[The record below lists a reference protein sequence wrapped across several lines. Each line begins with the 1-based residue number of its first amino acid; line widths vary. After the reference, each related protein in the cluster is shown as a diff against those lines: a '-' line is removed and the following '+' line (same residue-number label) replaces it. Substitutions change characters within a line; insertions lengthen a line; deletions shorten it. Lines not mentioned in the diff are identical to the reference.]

1 MNTMFL
7 RILLIL
13 FISVNSVYAQLDS
26 DYFIT
31 QTKDTV
37 FCTDLKY
44 GLSTWGALNYLRY
57 NQLDGS
63 PIIYKSKKS
72 APLVLTLYIDGKT
85 IDRIPLKPNSKRE
98 ILYTERT
105 IDGPLRVYLKH
116 QNTSSTS
123 DATVMYIY
131 YIRMPDGKFYKI
143 NDKKNM
149 KTVIIPYVKSC
160 PKFLETYSGDYS
172 NKEEA
177 FLDMIRLYNSLCPSS
192 E

>member
-1 MNTMFL
+1 MFS
-7 RILLIL
+7 RIILLL
-13 FISVNSVYAQLDS
+13 FISVNSVSAQLNP

-37 FCTDLKY
+37 YCTNLKY
-44 GLSTWGALNYLRY
+44 GTSTWGALNFLSY
-57 NQLDGS
+57 NQPDGS

-105 IDGPLRVYLKH
+105 IDGPLKVYLKH
-116 QNTSSTS
+116 QNTSNTS
-123 DATVMYIY
+123 NATVMYIY

-149 KTVIIPYVKSC
+149 KNVIIPYVKDC
-160 PKFLETYSGDYS
+160 PKFVESYTGDYS

-177 FLDMIRLYNSLCPSS
+177 FMEMIRLYNSLCNSTK
-192 E
+192 